1 MERCRLMPQ
10 DNEAL
15 IVQATAGLELQDIT
29 LVRSQ
34 YDRPSMVLE
43 GAQLVQQQKR
53 AVRFVVDG
61 HEREGQPLLRVRV
74 DLGVRLVNKNDPG
87 AVFLI
92 IEADYIVDYRIKS
105 DLQEEALKAFAEFN
119 AVHNVWPFWRQ
130 HVFDVVDKG
139 RLPRIEVPFFAGLKL

>member
-43 GAQLVQQQKR
+43 GTQLVQQQKR

-61 HEREGQPLLRVRV
+61 HAREGQPLLRVRV

>member
-1 MERCRLMPQ
+1 MPQ

>member
-1 MERCRLMPQ
+1 MTLNT

-15 IVQATAGLELQDIT
+15 IVKAAAGLELQDIT

-34 YDRPSMVLE
+34 YDRPQDVAE
-43 GAQLVQQQKR
+43 GTQLVQQQKR
-53 AVRFVVDG
+53 AVQFVVDG
-61 HEREGQPLLRVRV
+61 HEQDGKPLLRTRV
-74 DLGVRLVNKNDPG
+74 DLGVRLVDKGDYDIIF
-87 AVFLI
+87 AF

-105 DLQEEALKAFAEFN
+105 DLKEEALKAFAEFN

-139 RLPRIEVPFFAGLKL
+139 RLPRIQVPFFAGLKL

>member
-1 MERCRLMPQ
+1 MPQ

-43 GAQLVQQQKR
+43 GTQLVQQQKR

-61 HEREGQPLLRVRV
+61 HAREGQPLLRVRV

>member
-1 MERCRLMPQ
+1 VTPNN

-15 IVQATAGLELQDIT
+15 IVKATAGLELQDIT

-34 YDRPSMVLE
+34 YDRPQDVAE
-43 GAQLVQQQKR
+43 GTQLAQQQKR
-53 AVRFVVDG
+53 GVQFVVDG
-61 HEREGQPLLRVRV
+61 HEKDGKPLLRVRV
-74 DLGVRLVNKNDPG
+74 DLGVRLVDKSESSV
-87 AVFLI
+87 VFAF

-139 RLPRIEVPFFAGLKL
+139 RLPRIEVPFFAGLKLK